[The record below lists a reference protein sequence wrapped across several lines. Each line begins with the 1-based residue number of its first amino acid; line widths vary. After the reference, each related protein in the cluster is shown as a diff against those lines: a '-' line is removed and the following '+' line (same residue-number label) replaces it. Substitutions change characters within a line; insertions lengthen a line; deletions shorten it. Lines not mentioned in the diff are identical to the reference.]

1 MKLFI
6 TRFFQNNLIQSQ
18 AVQNKQSYL
27 GSLNFKGLEQ
37 DTFEKTISSSKARGG
52 SHTKAGDCLKEL
64 DNVTCPYSGVKM
76 ISYAKMEKIEK
87 KLRYTKSLPESL
99 EVLKPYKPC
108 MQKLEKQ
115 IYMMLKDYAV
125 LNPRSTANQCLQSH
139 YPEALAKLK
148 IEELKVLDNID
159 KISNKVE
166 PKTALQIRTI
176 TTNARKRIIDDNTDQ
191 IFKRKDILSE
201 LDNLMYNYKNPEL
214 AAEIR
219 EVANKLPKSS
229 TNINAFIVKYAKRD
243 RQEIL
248 SRLLRPSTAS
258 IEHITPKSIN
268 PDHTLSN
275 FMLASRDWNSDR
287 GSTSLPEYIKKHQN
301 IPKYCQKYTN
311 DIINSI
317 HKKKLVETDWYPYML
332 KEKLYNES
340 SGIINVSLSRYKLS
354 EAQAFKNAPKELVEK
369 YNLLKEENKKL
380 DLIEL

>member
-1 MKLFI
+1 MNLFI
-6 TRFFQNNLIQSQ
+6 TRFFQNNVTQTPSAQHKKYHFDASNLR
-18 AVQNKQSYL
+18 
-27 GSLNFKGLEQ
+27 GLEQ
-37 DTFEKTISSSKARGG
+37 DTFVRTSPTFKSRGG

-64 DNVTCPYSGVKM
+64 DNITCPYSGVKM

-87 KLRYTKSLPESL
+87 KLSHTKNLTESL
-99 EVLKPYKPC
+99 EVLRPYRPC

-115 IYMMLKDYAV
+115 IYTMLKDYAIK
-125 LNPRSTANQCLQSH
+125 NPRSTANQCLQSH
-139 YPEALAKLK
+139 YPDALAKLK

-243 RQEIL
+243 KQEIL
-248 SRLLRPSTAS
+248 ARLLRPSTAS

-287 GSTSLPEYIKKHQN
+287 SSIPLPEYIRKHPN
-301 IPKYCQKYTN
+301 IPRYSQKYAN
-311 DIINSI
+311 DIIGAI
-317 HKKKLVETDWYPYML
+317 HKKKFVGNDWYPYML

-340 SGIINVSLSRYKLS
+340 SGIINLNLSKYKIS
-354 EAQAFKNAPKELVEK
+354 EEQAFKDAPEELIEK
-369 YNLLKEENKKL
+369 YKNLKDENKVL
-380 DLIEL
+380 VLEDL

>member
-1 MKLFI
+1 MNLFI
-6 TRFFQNNLIQSQ
+6 TRFFQNNVTQTPS
-18 AVQNKQSYL
+18 VQHKKYHFDASNL
-27 GSLNFKGLEQ
+27 RGLEQ
-37 DTFEKTISSSKARGG
+37 DVFVRTSPTFKSRGG

-64 DNVTCPYSGVKM
+64 DNITCPYSGVKM

-87 KLRYTKSLPESL
+87 KLSHTKNLTESL
-99 EVLKPYKPC
+99 EVLRPYRPC

-115 IYMMLKDYAV
+115 IYTMFKDYAIKT
-125 LNPRSTANQCLQSH
+125 PRSTANQCLQSH
-139 YPEALAKLK
+139 YPDALAKLK
-148 IEELKVLDNID
+148 IEELKVLDKID

-243 RQEIL
+243 KQEIL
-248 SRLLRPSTAS
+248 ARLLRPSTAS

-287 GSTSLPEYIKKHQN
+287 SSIPLPEYIRKHPN
-301 IPKYCQKYTN
+301 IPRYSQKYAN
-311 DIINSI
+311 DIIGAI
-317 HKKKLVETDWYPYML
+317 HKKKFVGNDWYPYML
-332 KEKLYNES
+332 KEKFYNES
-340 SGIINVSLSRYKLS
+340 SGIINLNLSKYKIS
-354 EAQAFKNAPKELVEK
+354 EEQAIKDAPEELIEK
-369 YNLLKEENKKL
+369 YKNLKDENKVL
-380 DLIEL
+380 VLEDL